1 MSYPSEL
8 IYTEDHEW
16 IRIEGDVATVGI
28 TWHAQDSLGDI
39 VFAQLPEIGGT
50 VSAGEAIS
58 ELESVKAVSDV
69 FAPIGGEVVEVNE
82 ELDGAEESINQ
93 DPYGDGWLFKIKL
106 ADTSELEDLLDSA
119 AYQQHLGDDDGAAS

>member
-8 IYTEDHEW
+8 TYTEDHEW
-16 IRIEGDVATVGI
+16 IRIDGDVATVGI

-39 VFAQLPEIGGT
+39 VFAQLPEAGGV
-50 VSAGEAIS
+50 VSAGDPIA

-69 FAPIGGEVVEVNE
+69 FSPLGGEVVEVNE
-82 ELDGAEESINQ
+82 ELDGAEEAINQ

-106 ADTSELEDLLDSA
+106 ADASELEELLDSA
-119 AYQQHLGDDDGAAS
+119 AYQQHLGDDGAAS